1 MSGLY
6 TVDTTGTTYTHLQGG
21 RHLNHF
27 LYLFQNNLSAYL
39 GCPSLLFLVCLLR
52 SQGKYDGNRALPT
65 SWGDSRTMFN
75 WNVIRVVTRVS
86 RRVFMH
92 T

>member
-1 MSGLY
+1 M
-6 TVDTTGTTYTHLQGG
+6 TVYIDTTGTTYTHLQGG
-21 RHLNHF
+21 RHLNYF
-27 LYLFQNNLSAYL
+27 LYLFRNNPLAYL
-39 GCPSLLFLVCLLR
+39 GRPSLLFLVCLSR
-52 SQGKYDGNRALPT
+52 SQGKYDGNRALPA
-65 SWGDSRTMFN
+65 SRGDSQTMFN